1 MIFPGRVITPTAFIF
16 ICILLSSCLGH
27 GRWQRDVE
35 IEGIRFKKIRS
46 GESGIIGRLS
56 EDTTIQGYPCK
67 KGWVHF
73 YNNQDLKSFTL
84 ERPMKINNI
93 EIPASTWV
101 TLNEKGAL
109 ILCAFP
115 CDMEIQGHMCRGTGG
130 PKGVQVSF
138 YENGALKIFFSPET
152 VVIQGVP
159 CKGGVFNYIE
169 LHENGDLKACTL
181 SGNTVINGVQYDKGE
196 RVRFDEK
203 GRHMAL

>member
-1 MIFPGRVITPTAFIF
+1 MSPGPVITPTAFIF

-27 GRWQRDVE
+27 GRWQRDIE
-35 IEGIRFKKIRS
+35 MEGIRFEKIRS
-46 GESGIIGRLS
+46 SGSVIIGRLS

-73 YNNQDLKSFTL
+73 YSNQGLKSFSL
-84 ERPMKINNI
+84 ERPMKINSI

-115 CDMEIQGHMCRGTGG
+115 YNIEIQGHMCRGSGG

-138 YENGALKIFFSPET
+138 YENGALKTFFSPES
-152 VVIQGVP
+152 VVIHGIP
-159 CKGGVFNYIE
+159 CKGGVFNYIG
-169 LHENGDLKACTL
+169 LHENGNLKACTL
-181 SGNTVINGVQYDKGE
+181 SGNTVINGVQYAKGE
-196 RVRFDEK
+196 RLRFDEK